1 VELPLTIA
9 GVPNKERRIRAEQ
22 MLTKVGLDDRMHHK
36 PSELSGGQRQR
47 VAVARALVTNP
58 SFLLMDEPT
67 GNLDSVTASEIMDL
81 VDVVNR
87 DLGMTVIVVTHD
99 PDVSNRARR
108 KIRLVDGRIASDEVN
123 HQ

>member
-1 VELPLTIA
+1 
-9 GVPNKERRIRAEQ
+9 
-22 MLTKVGLDDRMHHK
+22 M
-36 PSELSGGQRQR
+36 
-47 VAVARALVTNP
+47 TNP